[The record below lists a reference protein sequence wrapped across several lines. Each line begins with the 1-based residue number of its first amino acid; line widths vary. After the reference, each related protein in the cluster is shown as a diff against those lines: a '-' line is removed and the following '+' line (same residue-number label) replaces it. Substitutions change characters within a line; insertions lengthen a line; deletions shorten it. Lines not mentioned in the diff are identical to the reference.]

1 MTKHILLLL
10 ILVPAYLQANYTIK
24 GTLTNGDNFSWI
36 LLYKIKDGKQIY
48 LDNAEVNNGAFEFTI
63 PESESPGI
71 YKVFYK
77 LEDQLYVEFIFNKEN
92 VEFTFDPF
100 DPSSSIV
107 FLESDENSI
116 NQKYINAI
124 TKKQRELDSIQVAYF
139 NGKTSKELKSISKSY
154 KGKLA
159 DVNNIQLEYEKRSEG
174 KLANTFI
181 KASKQYNAK
190 NPINAPEDYLSQVKK
205 HFFDAINFDDPNLF
219 NSTYSMDKIMD
230 FIFYLNQ
237 SDDLNELN
245 QMQKESIDI
254 SLSKIDL
261 NLGFKKNVEEMILD
275 QYASE
280 QNEEMVNYM
289 LNNHYDKL
297 PSALQDVGFIKHVLS
312 EIKTAVGKKSPNI
325 TWKENGADE
334 SLYNLDGADY
344 YIIVFYSS
352 GCPHCLVEI
361 PEFYDFVKDISNI
374 KVIAIGLEDE
384 ETAWVEMSSQ
394 FDKFINILDLKK
406 WESQRVEDF
415 GITNIPN
422 YFVLDKEKII
432 IAKPEDIEELK
443 KYFP

>member
-1 MTKHILLLL
+1 
-10 ILVPAYLQANYTIK
+10 
-24 GTLTNGDNFSWI
+24 
-36 LLYKIKDGKQIY
+36 
-48 LDNAEVNNGAFEFTI
+48 
-63 PESESPGI
+63 
-71 YKVFYK
+71 
-77 LEDQLYVEFIFNKEN
+77 
-92 VEFTFDPF
+92 
-100 DPSSSIV
+100 
-107 FLESDENSI
+107 
-116 NQKYINAI
+116 
-124 TKKQRELDSIQVAYF
+124 
-139 NGKTSKELKSISKSY
+139 
-154 KGKLA
+154 
-159 DVNNIQLEYEKRSEG
+159 
-174 KLANTFI
+174 
-181 KASKQYNAK
+181 
-190 NPINAPEDYLSQVKK
+190 
-205 HFFDAINFDDPNLF
+205 
-219 NSTYSMDKIMD
+219 MD

-237 SDDLNELN
+237 SDDINELN
-245 QMQKESIDI
+245 QIQKESIDI

-261 NLGFKKNVEEMILD
+261 NLGFKKNVEEIILD

-289 LNNHYDKL
+289 LTNHYDKL
-297 PSALQDVGFIKHVLS
+297 PSALQDVGLIKHVLS

-361 PEFYDFVKDISNI
+361 PEFYNFVKDISNI

-384 ETAWVEMSSQ
+384 GTAWVEMSRG